1 MSQLGKVLCELHL
14 LKSKRQFK
22 HLVARFG
29 GEGDGMVMQ
38 PFYDKANLRV
48 FINCNQY
55 FEGVSPDIWSYQIG
69 GYQVVI
75 QWLKDRKGRVLSLE
89 DIKQYCKIVTSISN
103 TIEIQENIDEIYSE
117 TEHDAIKIE
126 QVPLVGDLNNYS

>member
-1 MSQLGKVLCELHL
+1 MT
-14 LKSKRQFK
+14 
-22 HLVARFG
+22 
-29 GEGDGMVMQ
+29 
-38 PFYDKANLRV
+38 
-48 FINCNQY
+48 
-55 FEGVSPDIWSYQIG
+55 PDIWSYQLG

-103 TIEIQENIDEIYSE
+103 TIEIQEKIDEIYSE
-117 TEHDAIKIE
+117 TEHDVIKIE

>member
-1 MSQLGKVLCELHL
+1 VT
-14 LKSKRQFK
+14 
-22 HLVARFG
+22 
-29 GEGDGMVMQ
+29 
-38 PFYDKANLRV
+38 
-48 FINCNQY
+48 
-55 FEGVSPDIWSYQIG
+55 PDIWSYQLG

-103 TIEIQENIDEIYSE
+103 TIEIQEKIDEIYSE
-117 TEHDAIKIE
+117 TEHDVIKIE